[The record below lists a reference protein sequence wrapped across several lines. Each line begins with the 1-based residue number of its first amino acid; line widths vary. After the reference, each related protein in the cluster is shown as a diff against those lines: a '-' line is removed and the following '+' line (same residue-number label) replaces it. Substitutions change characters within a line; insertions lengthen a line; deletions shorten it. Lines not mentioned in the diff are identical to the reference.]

1 MREFVIFSES
11 DSSSTWVTVFGF
23 PPSAASYILSQFSQ
37 CGTVLQHQMPAN
49 GNWMHIKYQTRMQAQ
64 KALGR
69 SGRVFGGTLMVG
81 VLPCSDPAE
90 SSHLEASVLGGVTNS
105 AEPITVGAA
114 DSSILNSSN
123 LNTTKPIRS
132 LTQSY
137 KSAQNEL
144 DVSLHMST
152 FF

>member
-1 MREFVIFSES
+1 
-11 DSSSTWVTVFGF
+11 
-23 PPSAASYILSQFSQ
+23 
-37 CGTVLQHQMPAN
+37 
-49 GNWMHIKYQTRMQAQ
+49 
-64 KALGR
+64 
-69 SGRVFGGTLMVG
+69 MVG

-90 SSHLEASVLGGVTNS
+90 ASHLEASVLGGVTYS
-105 AEPITVGAA
+105 ADPVTVGAA

-144 DVSLHMST
+144 DVSWTPHLQD
-152 FF
+152 F

>member
-1 MREFVIFSES
+1 
-11 DSSSTWVTVFGF
+11 
-23 PPSAASYILSQFSQ
+23 
-37 CGTVLQHQMPAN
+37 
-49 GNWMHIKYQTRMQAQ
+49 
-64 KALGR
+64 
-69 SGRVFGGTLMVG
+69 MVG

-90 SSHLEASVLGGVTNS
+90 ASHLEASVLGGVTYS
-105 AEPITVGAA
+105 ADPVTVGAA

-144 DVSLHMST
+144 DVSWAPHLQDFYYFSFHENSLMSKARLG
-152 FF
+152 FWGIDNSVSF